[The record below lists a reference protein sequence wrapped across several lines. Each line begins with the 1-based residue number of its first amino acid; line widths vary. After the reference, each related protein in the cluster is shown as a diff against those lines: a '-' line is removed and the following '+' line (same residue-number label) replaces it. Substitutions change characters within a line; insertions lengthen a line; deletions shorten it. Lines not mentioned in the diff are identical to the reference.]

1 MILSRSTAIVLGLLC
16 IAAQPVHAGPDP
28 LAINTAIID
37 EVIVPAYGRLADATD
52 AHAKEWQK
60 ACGGNVQLEELKP
73 SYHAVADAWAESFHW
88 NSGPITFLLRRDR
101 FYHWPERRNAVSK
114 SLRKLLSTEAPEK
127 LKLENFSH
135 VSVAAQGLPAM
146 ERMLFEYTDT
156 LSKPWNCKVAETIAA
171 NMAEMAGANFKEW
184 RTELAPMLA
193 RGEEHPIHYAGPKDT
208 LNKLFTELLTGYA
221 IIKDQKILPV
231 MGSNAKKAKPT
242 LIEARRSNRFAKNLE
257 INLQTLFAADAIM
270 AKFIP
275 PDEAKNLADQRK
287 AILEQVNAL
296 PDFGKAVYD
305 EQGRAEYKA
314 LTDALSVLRKNMVDA
329 YTKHLGI
336 VVGFNSLDG
345 D

>member
-1 MILSRSTAIVLGLLC
+1 MISLRSTAIVIGLLC
-16 IAAQPVHAGPDP
+16 VAAQPAQAGPDP

-37 EVIVPAYGRLADATD
+37 EVIVPAYRRLADATS
-52 AHAKEWQK
+52 AHAKEWQQACDGKVNVDQLK
-60 ACGGNVQLEELKP
+60 A
-73 SYHAVADAWAESFHW
+73 SYHDVADAWAESFHW

-101 FYHWPERRNAVSK
+101 FYHWPERRNSISK
-114 SLRKLLSTEAPEK
+114 SLRKLLGTEAPEK

-171 NMAEMAGANFKEW
+171 NMAEMANATDKEW
-184 RTELAPMLA
+184 RGELAPMLA
-193 RGEEHPIHYAGPKDT
+193 RGEEHPIHFADPKDT

-231 MGSNAKKAKPT
+231 MGSSAKKAKPA
-242 LIEARRSNRFAKNLE
+242 LVEARRSNRFAKNLN
-257 INLQTLFAADAIM
+257 INLHTLFVADAIM
-270 AKFIP
+270 AQYIP
-275 PDEAKNLADQRK
+275 ADEAKNLAHQRK
-287 AILEQVNAL
+287 AIQEQVKDL

-305 EQGRAEYKA
+305 EKGRTEYKA
-314 LTDALSVLRKNMVDA
+314 FTTALSALRKDMVDA